1 MNALEYLEQA
11 KARPKSDFEG
21 YVADLTEAIRL
32 DPNLTEAFGRRAYA
46 YASKG
51 QFEQGIAD
59 MDECIRIEPTNAG
72 FYENRG
78 RMYDELGNQNAA
90 IADYTEALR
99 LDPDLPYV
107 YYNRGLLYFQLGDY
121 EKSLADNTEA
131 IRGRPTHAQAY
142 HNRGTAKQR
151 LGDIEGALQDFARS
165 IELENPEK
173 ILSHECMGRI
183 YLKKRDMD
191 KAISH
196 FSEAIQLGTSYTGT
210 YVSRGY
216 AYAKLKQYE
225 LAIMD
230 YQEAIRRNPDLADA
244 YYDLAQIYR
253 DIGDEAKAAEHAK
266 RAQELDPTLEPP
278 ITITVETEG
287 SFLKFLHERPET
299 AETLRE
305 LLTKNEKLAKL
316 LRNDDTKKD

>member
-11 KARPKSDFEG
+11 KARPKNDFEG

-32 DPNLTEAFGRRAYA
+32 NPNLAEAYHRRAYA

-51 QFEQGIAD
+51 QFEQGFAD
-59 MDECIRIEPTNAG
+59 MNECIRIEPANAG
-72 FYENRG
+72 FYKDRG
-78 RMYDELGNQNAA
+78 RMYDELGNRTAA
-90 IADYTEALR
+90 IADYTEAIR

-107 YYNRGLLYFQLGDY
+107 HYNRGLLYFQLGDY

-131 IRGRPTHAQAY
+131 IRVRPTHAQAY
-142 HNRGTAKQR
+142 HNRGTAKR
-151 LGDIEGALQDFARS
+151 HLGDIEGALQDFARS
-165 IELENPEK
+165 IELENPERV
-173 ILSHECMGRI
+173 LSHECIGRI
-183 YLKKRDMD
+183 FLKKRDMD

-196 FSEAIQLGTSYTGT
+196 FSEAIQLGTAFAGT
-210 YVSRGY
+210 YASRGY
-216 AYAKLKQYE
+216 AYAELKQYE

-244 YYDLAQIYR
+244 HYDLAEVYR
-253 DIGDEAKAAEHAK
+253 DIGDEDKAAEHAK
-266 RAQELDPTLEPP
+266 RAQELDPALEPP

-287 SFLKFLHERPET
+287 SFLKFLHEHPET

-316 LRNDDTKKD
+316 LRDDDTKKD